1 MSATQ
6 AVTGLILSGGGAR
19 AAYQVGV
26 LAAIAELLPEGAP
39 NPFPVI
45 VGTSA
50 GAINAV
56 SLASGAMNFTRA
68 VEHLTA
74 FWQAFESR
82 RVLRSDWP
90 GVMHQASRFVGH
102 SLLGLGSHVPVALL
116 NSSPLRELLSD
127 KINFSGINQAIEA
140 QQLRAVAVTAF
151 GYSSGQAVT
160 FYEGKGAID
169 GWLRHRRIGMPTP
182 LTIEHLLA
190 SSAIPLLFAPVKIGE
205 EYFGDGAV
213 RQSAPI
219 SPALHLGA
227 NRVLVV
233 GVSGNPRGPDV
244 QDSPLRQ
251 FSAQQPTL
259 AQIGG
264 HLLNSTFIDSLESDI
279 ELLERLNHFSRVLP
293 RQTDHLGLSPVE
305 VLVIAP
311 SQPIDEIAA
320 RHRHELPAALRLFL
334 RGPGATKTSG
344 AGVLSYLLFEAGYC
358 RELIALGRMDALAKR
373 KQLCTFL
380 RI

>member
-1 MSATQ
+1 MTAV
-6 AVTGLILSGGGAR
+6 APVTGLILSGGGAR

-26 LAAIAELLPEGAP
+26 LAAIAELLPAGAI

-56 SLASGAMNFTRA
+56 SLASGAMDFTRA
-68 VEHLTA
+68 VEHLTL
-74 FWQAFESR
+74 FWQGFESR
-82 RVLRSDWP
+82 RVLRSDWS
-90 GVMHQASRFVGH
+90 GVLHQVTRFFAH

-116 NSSPLRELLSD
+116 DSSPLRDLLQD
-127 KINFSGINQAIEA
+127 RINFPGVEQAIA
-140 QQLRAVAVTAF
+140 GHHLRAVAVTAF
-151 GYSSGQAVT
+151 GYSSSQAVT
-160 FYEGKGAID
+160 FYQGKGTIN
-169 GWLRHRRIGMPTP
+169 GWLRHRRIGMPTA
-182 LTIEHLLA
+182 LTVEHLLA

-233 GVSGNPRGPDV
+233 GVSGNPRGPDL
-244 QDSPLRQ
+244 QAGQSHYYN
-251 FSAQQPTL
+251 AQQPTL

-264 HLLNSTFIDSLESDI
+264 HMLNSTFIDSLESDI
-279 ELLERLNHFSRVLP
+279 ELLERLNHFSRLLP
-293 RQTDHLGLSPVE
+293 RQSDNLGLSPVE

-320 RHRHELPAALRLFL
+320 RHRHELPAALRMFL

-358 RELIALGRMDALAKR
+358 RELIELGRRDAMAKRDALC
-373 KQLCTFL
+373 QFL
-380 RI
+380 RV

>member
-1 MSATQ
+1 MTAV
-6 AVTGLILSGGGAR
+6 APVTGLILSGGGAR

-26 LAAIAELLPEGAP
+26 LAAIAELLPASAI

-56 SLASGAMNFTRA
+56 SLASGAMDFTRA
-68 VEHLTA
+68 VEHLTL
-74 FWQAFESR
+74 FWQGFESR
-82 RVLRSDWP
+82 RVLRSDWS
-90 GVMHQASRFVGH
+90 GVLHQATRFFAH

-116 NSSPLRELLSD
+116 DSSPLRDLLQD
-127 KINFSGINQAIEA
+127 RINFPGVEQAIA
-140 QQLRAVAVTAF
+140 GHHLRAVAVTAF
-151 GYSSGQAVT
+151 GYSSSQAVT
-160 FYEGKGAID
+160 FYQGKGTIN
-169 GWLRHRRIGMPTP
+169 GWLRHRRIGMPTA
-182 LTIEHLLA
+182 LTVEHLLA

-233 GVSGNPRGPDV
+233 GVSGNPRGPDL
-244 QDSPLRQ
+244 QAGQSHYYN
-251 FSAQQPTL
+251 AQQPTL

-264 HLLNSTFIDSLESDI
+264 HMLNSTFIDSLESDI
-279 ELLERLNHFSRVLP
+279 ELLERLNHFSRLLP
-293 RQTDHLGLSPVE
+293 RQSDNLGLSPVE

-320 RHRHELPAALRLFL
+320 RHRHELPAALRMFL

-358 RELIALGRMDALAKR
+358 RELIELGRRDAMAKRDALC
-373 KQLCTFL
+373 QFL
-380 RI
+380 RV

>member
-1 MSATQ
+1 MIDSSECCVECHA
-6 AVTGLILSGGGAR
+6 GGHRSDSFRGGAR

-26 LAAIAELLPEGAP
+26 LAAIAELLPEGAA

-56 SLASGAMNFTRA
+56 SLASGAMNFASA

-90 GVMHQASRFVGH
+90 GVMRQASRFVGH

-213 RQSAPI
+213 RQSAPSVLRCI
-219 SPALHLGA
+219 WAPTACWWSGSVATRAGQMRKTA
-227 NRVLVV
+227 SYVSSVRSNR
-233 GVSGNPRGPDV
+233 RW
-244 QDSPLRQ
+244 
-251 FSAQQPTL
+251 
-259 AQIGG
+259 
-264 HLLNSTFIDSLESDI
+264 
-279 ELLERLNHFSRVLP
+279 
-293 RQTDHLGLSPVE
+293 
-305 VLVIAP
+305 
-311 SQPIDEIAA
+311 
-320 RHRHELPAALRLFL
+320 HR
-334 RGPGATKTSG
+334 
-344 AGVLSYLLFEAGYC
+344 
-358 RELIALGRMDALAKR
+358 
-373 KQLCTFL
+373 
-380 RI
+380 